1 MSDNYTISEQ
11 WRIYGIMN
19 GTYQNRIPYRLR
31 EAWHTLA
38 EKNGRGET
46 LTDEEVKFLEEINSQ
61 TCRSKYRQERYESAK
76 YRTHFPYV
84 TGLEKNPNY

>member
-11 WRIYGIMN
+11 WRIYGILR

-38 EKNGRGET
+38 EKNSRGET
-46 LTDEEVKFLEEINSQ
+46 LTDEEVQFLEEINSQ